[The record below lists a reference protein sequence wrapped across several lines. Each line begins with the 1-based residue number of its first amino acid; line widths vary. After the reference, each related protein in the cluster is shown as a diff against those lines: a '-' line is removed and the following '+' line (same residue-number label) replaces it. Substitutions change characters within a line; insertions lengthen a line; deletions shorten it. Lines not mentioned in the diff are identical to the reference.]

1 MDPIHAVPLVRGLTR
16 VGTPTRRIKMKFPF
30 TLKAVLALV
39 VLATFVGAGLAEDE
53 PTKDIKKMDGKELY
67 RTQCKVC
74 HLEGSEAGEYTPM
87 SLIMDQWDEF
97 FDETFAETHKEVPVL
112 GDKEKVVPDMFDK
125 DMIKK
130 LRKFCVDHAAD
141 SEQPMTCG

>member
-1 MDPIHAVPLVRGLTR
+1 MKINT
-16 VGTPTRRIKMKFPF
+16 TIK
-30 TLKAVLALV
+30 VLLV
-39 VLATFVGAGLAEDE
+39 VLILTGLAVTALAEDDV
-53 PTKDIKKMDGKELY
+53 TKEVKKETKKMSGKELFVAH
-67 RTQCKVC
+67 CKVC
-74 HLEGSEAGEYTPM
+74 HMEDADAGEYTPI

-97 FDETFAETHKEVPVL
+97 YDETFVETHKEVACP
-112 GDKEKVVPDMFDK
+112 KEKDKMVTDMIDK